1 MAFKQD
7 KQLQEITR
15 NLEQGVKDMLTSEN
29 YTEYLKVMSQ
39 FHDYSFNNTMLI
51 AMQKPE
57 ATLVAGYQA
66 WQKKFERHVK
76 KGEKGI
82 QIIAPAPIREKEEV
96 EKIDPFTNEPA
107 LKENGQPETEIITH
121 VIPRFRVTT
130 VFDVSQ
136 TDGKPLPEF
145 GIEDLTASVENYEAF
160 MQAITSVSPV
170 PIRYDEIEG
179 ESHGYYHLVDKEI
192 VIQSG
197 MSESQTMKT
206 AIHEVSHAKFHDREI
221 MEELGIQKD
230 KLTREV
236 EAESIAYCVCQYFGL
251 DTSAENECG
260 DKETL
265 FPHLSEFG
273 R

>member
-1 MAFKQD
+1 
-7 KQLQEITR
+7 
-15 NLEQGVKDMLTSEN
+15 
-29 YTEYLKVMSQ
+29 
-39 FHDYSFNNTMLI
+39 
-51 AMQKPE
+51 
-57 ATLVAGYQA
+57 
-66 WQKKFERHVK
+66 
-76 KGEKGI
+76 
-82 QIIAPAPIREKEEV
+82 
-96 EKIDPFTNEPA
+96 
-107 LKENGQPETEIITH
+107 
-121 VIPRFRVTT
+121 
-130 VFDVSQ
+130 
-136 TDGKPLPEF
+136 
-145 GIEDLTASVENYEAF
+145 

-197 MSESQTMKT
+197 ISESQTMKT

>member
-107 LKENGQPETEIITH
+107 LKENGQIGRASCRE
-121 VIPRFRVTT
+121 RV
-130 VFDVSQ
+130 
-136 TDGKPLPEF
+136 
-145 GIEDLTASVENYEAF
+145 
-160 MQAITSVSPV
+160 
-170 PIRYDEIEG
+170 
-179 ESHGYYHLVDKEI
+179 
-192 VIQSG
+192 
-197 MSESQTMKT
+197 
-206 AIHEVSHAKFHDREI
+206 
-221 MEELGIQKD
+221 
-230 KLTREV
+230 
-236 EAESIAYCVCQYFGL
+236 
-251 DTSAENECG
+251 
-260 DKETL
+260 
-265 FPHLSEFG
+265 
-273 R
+273 